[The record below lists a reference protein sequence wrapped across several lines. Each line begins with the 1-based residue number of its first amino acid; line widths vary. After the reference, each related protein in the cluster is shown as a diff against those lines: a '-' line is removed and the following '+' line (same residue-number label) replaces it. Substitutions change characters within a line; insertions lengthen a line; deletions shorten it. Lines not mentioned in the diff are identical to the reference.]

1 MSSVLGTRELSK
13 LDKLNNDI
21 MTGEESQDHKQ
32 WFTLM
37 EYKDLTY
44 NDDASQNQ
52 TLSVSEHTVTTYN
65 YHGINDI
72 EVQSVILDKY
82 YIELMKKLH
91 SCFRYKEEFFIYK
104 FIYIKNY
111 IDVDYKITVD
121 IKQTDRFILKI
132 LYNNAELFHISLF
145 TKDNYD
151 GVPQIRGLHFT
162 SPK

>member
-1 MSSVLGTRELSK
+1 
-13 LDKLNNDI
+13 
-21 MTGEESQDHKQ
+21 MTSEESQDHKQ

-91 SCFRYKEEFFIYK
+91 SCFRYKEEFFINL
-104 FIYIKNY
+104 YIKNY